1 MRSGIYNSATIAGF
15 LAGVLQSPWRDWP
28 GRKHGCQDMTMELQ
42 QLRYFCSV
50 VRYGSFTKA
59 AEQEGIAQP
68 TLSLQIRRLEKSVG
82 STLFVRLA
90 RSVRLTH
97 AGEIFYSHAKE
108 IISRSRLAETQVR
121 QLEDGIGGPLRIGA
135 IPTVLPYLL
144 APHLPEFSTLYPQ
157 VDIILTED
165 VTSNLID
172 KLCAG
177 DLDVII
183 VSLPLRRPDLVCSE
197 LLREPLVLVAP
208 KEHTLC
214 HAQPT
219 KLDLS
224 GERLLLL
231 KEGHCFRDD
240 MLIACR
246 RGSAEMAPVFE
257 SDHFGSIFPLV
268 ASGAGVTI
276 APQMAAAQASGCAV
290 LPFPKE
296 QWRRIG
302 YARLK
307 SSLKFKTLTAF
318 TKWMRTLS
326 ESIAKHSR
334 S

>member
-1 MRSGIYNSATIAGF
+1 MA
-15 LAGVLQSPWRDWP
+15 
-28 GRKHGCQDMTMELQ
+28 MELQ
-42 QLRYFCSV
+42 QLKYFCSV

-108 IISRSRLAETQVR
+108 IIRRSRLAETQVR
-121 QLEDGIGGPLRIGA
+121 QLENGIGGPLRIGV
-135 IPTVLPYLL
+135 IPTVLPYFL
-144 APHLPEFSTLYPQ
+144 APHLSEFSTLYPE

-165 VTSNLID
+165 VTTNLID
-172 KLCAG
+172 KLRAG

-183 VSLPLRRPDLVCSE
+183 VSLPLRQPDFVCSE

-208 KEHTLC
+208 KNHTLC

-257 SDHFGSIFPLV
+257 SDHFGSIFSLV
-268 ASGAGVTI
+268 AHGAGITI
-276 APQMAAAQASGCAV
+276 APKMAAAQASGCAV
-290 LPFPKE
+290 LPLLKE
-296 QWRRIG
+296 QSRRIG

-307 SSLKFKTLTAF
+307 SSSKFKTLTAF
-318 TKWMRTLS
+318 TKWLRSMS
-326 ESIAKHSR
+326 ESIAGDSR

>member
-1 MRSGIYNSATIAGF
+1 
-15 LAGVLQSPWRDWP
+15 
-28 GRKHGCQDMTMELQ
+28 MELQ
-42 QLRYFCSV
+42 QLKYFCSV

-68 TLSLQIRRLEKSVG
+68 TLSLQIRRLETSVG

-108 IISRSRLAETQVR
+108 ILSRSKLAESQVR
-121 QLEDGIGGPLRIGA
+121 QMENGIRGPLRIGA

-144 APHLPEFSTLYPQ
+144 APRLPEFSTLYPE

-165 VTSNLID
+165 ITTNLVD
-172 KLCAG
+172 KLRAG
-177 DLDVII
+177 DLDVIV
-183 VSLPLRRPDLVCSE
+183 VSLPLRQPDLVCSE

-208 KEHTLC
+208 KGHTLC
-214 HAQPT
+214 QTTPAQ
-219 KLDLS
+219 LDLS
-224 GERLLLL
+224 GERLFLL
-231 KEGHCFRDD
+231 KDGHCFRDD

-268 ASGAGVTI
+268 ASGGGITI
-276 APQMAAAQASGCAV
+276 APRMATIQAAGCTV
-290 LPFPKE
+290 MPLLRE
-296 QWRRIG
+296 QSRRIG

-307 SSLKFKTLTAF
+307 SSAKYKTLSAF
-318 TKWMRTLS
+318 TKWLRTVA
-326 ESIAKHSR
+326 ESIAKTDA
-334 S
+334 

>member
-1 MRSGIYNSATIAGF
+1 
-15 LAGVLQSPWRDWP
+15 
-28 GRKHGCQDMTMELQ
+28 MELQ

-82 STLFVRLA
+82 ATLFVRLA

-97 AGEIFYSHAKE
+97 AGEIFYFHAKE
-108 IISRSRLAETQVR
+108 ILGRSKLAESQVR
-121 QLEDGIGGPLRIGA
+121 QLEAGIRGPLRIGA
-135 IPTVLPYLL
+135 IPTILPYLL
-144 APHLPEFSTLYPQ
+144 APRLPEFSSLYPE
-157 VDIILTED
+157 VDMILTED
-165 VTSNLID
+165 VTTNLVD
-172 KLCAG
+172 KLRAG
-177 DLDVII
+177 DLDVIV
-183 VSLPLRRPDLVCSE
+183 VSLPLRQPDLVCSE

-208 KEHTLC
+208 KD
-214 HAQPT
+214 HALSQARPA

-268 ASGAGVTI
+268 ASGAGITI
-276 APQMAAAQASGCAV
+276 APRMAAMHAGGCAI
-290 LPFPKE
+290 LPLPNE
-296 QWRRIG
+296 QSRRIG
-302 YARLK
+302 FARLK
-307 SSLKFKTLTAF
+307 ISARFKTLTAF
-318 TKWMRTLS
+318 TKWLRVAT
-326 ESIAKHSR
+326 ESNARQSA
-334 S
+334 

>member
-1 MRSGIYNSATIAGF
+1 
-15 LAGVLQSPWRDWP
+15 
-28 GRKHGCQDMTMELQ
+28 MELQ

-108 IISRSRLAETQVR
+108 ILSRSKLAESQVR
-121 QLEDGIGGPLRIGA
+121 QLEDGIRGPLRIGA
-135 IPTVLPYLL
+135 IPTILPYLL
-144 APHLPEFSTLYPQ
+144 APHLPEFSTLYPE

-165 VTSNLID
+165 VTTNLVD
-172 KLCAG
+172 KLRAG

-183 VSLPLRRPDLVCSE
+183 LSLPLRQPDLVCSE

-214 HAQPT
+214 QEQPAT
-219 KLDLS
+219 LDLS

-246 RGSAEMAPVFE
+246 RGSAEMTPVFE
-257 SDHFGSIFPLV
+257 SDHFGSIFALV
-268 ASGAGVTI
+268 ASGAGITI
-276 APQMAAAQASGCAV
+276 APRMAAIQAAGCAV
-290 LPFPKE
+290 MPLPKE
-296 QWRRIG
+296 QSRRIG

-307 SSLKFKTLTAF
+307 SSARFKTLTTF
-318 TKWMRTLS
+318 TKWLRNVA
-326 ESIAKHSR
+326 ESIAKPAA
-334 S
+334 

>member
-1 MRSGIYNSATIAGF
+1 MA
-15 LAGVLQSPWRDWP
+15 
-28 GRKHGCQDMTMELQ
+28 MELQ
-42 QLRYFCSV
+42 QLKYFCSV

-108 IISRSRLAETQVR
+108 IIRRSRLAETQVR
-121 QLEDGIGGPLRIGA
+121 QLENGIGGPLRIGV
-135 IPTVLPYLL
+135 IPTVLPYFL
-144 APHLPEFSTLYPQ
+144 APHLSEFSTLYPE

-165 VTSNLID
+165 VTTNLID
-172 KLCAG
+172 KLRAG

-183 VSLPLRRPDLVCSE
+183 VSLPLRQPDFVCSE

-208 KEHTLC
+208 KNHTLC
-214 HAQPT
+214 HAQPK

-240 MLIACR
+240 MLIACS

-257 SDHFGSIFPLV
+257 SDHFGSIFSLV
-268 ASGAGVTI
+268 AHGAGITI
-276 APQMAAAQASGCAV
+276 APKMAAAQASGCAV
-290 LPFPKE
+290 LPLLKE
-296 QWRRIG
+296 QSRRIG

-307 SSLKFKTLTAF
+307 SSSKFKTLTAF
-318 TKWMRTLS
+318 TKWLRSMS
-326 ESIAKHSR
+326 ESIAGDSR

>member
-1 MRSGIYNSATIAGF
+1 MA
-15 LAGVLQSPWRDWP
+15 
-28 GRKHGCQDMTMELQ
+28 MELQ
-42 QLRYFCSV
+42 QLKYFCSV

-108 IISRSRLAETQVR
+108 IIRRSRLAETQVR
-121 QLEDGIGGPLRIGA
+121 QLENGIGGPLRIGV
-135 IPTVLPYLL
+135 IPTVLPYFL
-144 APHLPEFSTLYPQ
+144 APHLSEFSTLYPE

-165 VTSNLID
+165 VTTNLID
-172 KLCAG
+172 KLRAG

-183 VSLPLRRPDLVCSE
+183 VSLPLRQPDFVCSE

-208 KEHTLC
+208 KNHTLC

-240 MLIACR
+240 MLIACS

-257 SDHFGSIFPLV
+257 SDHFGSIFSLV
-268 ASGAGVTI
+268 AHGAGITI
-276 APQMAAAQASGCAV
+276 APKMAAAQASGCAV
-290 LPFPKE
+290 LPLLKE
-296 QWRRIG
+296 QSRRIG

-307 SSLKFKTLTAF
+307 SSSKFKTLTAF
-318 TKWMRTLS
+318 TKWLRSMS
-326 ESIAKHSR
+326 ESIAGDSR

>member
-1 MRSGIYNSATIAGF
+1 MA
-15 LAGVLQSPWRDWP
+15 
-28 GRKHGCQDMTMELQ
+28 MELQ

-50 VRYGSFTKA
+50 ARYGSFTKA

-97 AGEIFYSHAKE
+97 AGEIFYFHARE
-108 IISRSRLAETQVR
+108 ILNRSKLAESQVR
-121 QLEDGIGGPLRIGA
+121 QMEDGIRGRLRIGA

-144 APHLPEFSTLYPQ
+144 APHLPEFSTLYPE

-165 VTSNLID
+165 VTTNLVD
-172 KLCAG
+172 RLRGG
-177 DLDVII
+177 DLDVIV
-183 VSLPLRRPDLVCSE
+183 VSLPLRQPDLVCSE

-208 KEHTLC
+208 KGHPLC
-214 HAQPT
+214 QVKHA

-231 KEGHCFRDD
+231 KEGHCFRDY
-240 MLIACR
+240 MLIACK
-246 RGSAEMAPVFE
+246 RGKAEMAPVFE

-268 ASGAGVTI
+268 VSGTGITI
-276 APQMAAAQASGCAV
+276 APHMAALQAGDCAV
-290 LPFPKE
+290 MPLPKE
-296 QWRRIG
+296 QSRRIG

-307 SSLKFKTLTAF
+307 SGAKFKTLAAF
-318 TKWMRTLS
+318 TKWLRTISAMAVKPDL
-326 ESIAKHSR
+326 
-334 S
+334 

>member
-1 MRSGIYNSATIAGF
+1 MA
-15 LAGVLQSPWRDWP
+15 
-28 GRKHGCQDMTMELQ
+28 MELQ
-42 QLRYFCSV
+42 QLKHFCSV

-97 AGEIFYSHAKE
+97 AGEIFHSHAKE
-108 IISRSRLAETQVR
+108 IIRRSRLAETHVR
-121 QLEDGIGGPLRIGA
+121 QLENGIGGPLRIGV
-135 IPTVLPYLL
+135 IPTVLPYFL
-144 APHLPEFSTLYPQ
+144 APHLPEFSTLYPE

-165 VTSNLID
+165 VTTNLIE
-172 KLCAG
+172 KLRAG

-183 VSLPLRRPDLVCSE
+183 VSLPLRQPDFVCSE

-208 KEHTLC
+208 KNHTLC
-214 HAQPT
+214 HAQPK

-257 SDHFGSIFPLV
+257 SDHFGSIFSLV
-268 ASGAGVTI
+268 AHGAGITI
-276 APQMAAAQASGCAV
+276 APKMAAAQASGCAV
-290 LPFPKE
+290 LPLLKE
-296 QWRRIG
+296 QSRRIG

-307 SSLKFKTLTAF
+307 SSSKFKTLTAF
-318 TKWMRTLS
+318 TKWLRSMS
-326 ESIAKHSR
+326 ESIAGDSR

>member
-1 MRSGIYNSATIAGF
+1 MDIA
-15 LAGVLQSPWRDWP
+15 
-28 GRKHGCQDMTMELQ
+28 MELQ

-108 IISRSRLAETQVR
+108 ILSRSKLAESQVR
-121 QLEDGIGGPLRIGA
+121 QLEDGIRGPLRIGA

-144 APHLPEFSTLYPQ
+144 APHLPEFSTLYPE
-157 VDIILTED
+157 VDMILTED
-165 VTSNLID
+165 VTTNLID
-172 KLCAG
+172 KLRAG
-177 DLDVII
+177 DLDVIV
-183 VSLPLRRPDLVCSE
+183 VSLPLRQSDLVCSE

-208 KEHTLC
+208 KEHRLC
-214 HAQPT
+214 QAHPA

-224 GERLLLL
+224 SERLLLL

-257 SDHFGSIFPLV
+257 SNHFGSIFPLV
-268 ASGAGVTI
+268 ASGAGITI
-276 APQMAAAQASGCAV
+276 APRMAAIQADGCAV
-290 LPFPKE
+290 MPLPKE
-296 QWRRIG
+296 QSRRIG

-307 SSLKFKTLTAF
+307 SSARFKTLTAF
-318 TKWMRTLS
+318 TKWLRTVA
-326 ESIAKHSR
+326 ESIAKPDA
-334 S
+334 

>member
-1 MRSGIYNSATIAGF
+1 MA
-15 LAGVLQSPWRDWP
+15 
-28 GRKHGCQDMTMELQ
+28 MELQ

-108 IISRSRLAETQVR
+108 ILSRSQFAESQVR
-121 QLEDGIGGPLRIGA
+121 QLEDGIRGPLRIGV

-144 APHLPEFSTLYPQ
+144 APRLPEFSTLFPE

-165 VTSNLID
+165 VTTNLVD
-172 KLCAG
+172 RLRAG

-183 VSLPLRRPDLVCSE
+183 VSLPLRQPDLVCSE

-208 KEHTLC
+208 KGHTLC
-214 HAQPT
+214 QAQPA

-231 KEGHCFRDD
+231 KEGHCLRDD

-268 ASGAGVTI
+268 ASGAGITI
-276 APQMAAAQASGCAV
+276 APRMAVIQADGCAV
-290 LPFPKE
+290 MPLPKE
-296 QWRRIG
+296 QSRRIG

-307 SSLKFKTLTAF
+307 SSARFKTLTAF
-318 TKWMRTLS
+318 TKWLRTVA
-326 ESIAKHSR
+326 ESVAKPDA
-334 S
+334 

>member
-1 MRSGIYNSATIAGF
+1 
-15 LAGVLQSPWRDWP
+15 
-28 GRKHGCQDMTMELQ
+28 MELQ

-68 TLSLQIRRLEKSVG
+68 TLSLQIRRLERSVG

-97 AGEIFYSHAKE
+97 AGEIFYSHATE
-108 IISRSRLAETQVR
+108 ILSRSKLAESQVR
-121 QLEDGIGGPLRIGA
+121 QLEDGIRGPLRIGA
-135 IPTVLPYLL
+135 IPTILPYLL
-144 APHLPEFSTLYPQ
+144 APRLPEFSTLYPD

-165 VTSNLID
+165 VTTNLVD
-172 KLCAG
+172 KLRAG
-177 DLDVII
+177 DLDVIV
-183 VSLPLRRPDLVCSE
+183 VSLPLRQPDLVCSE

-214 HAQPT
+214 QAQPA

-268 ASGAGVTI
+268 ASGAGITI
-276 APQMAAAQASGCAV
+276 APRMASIRADGCAV
-290 LPFPKE
+290 MPLPKE
-296 QWRRIG
+296 QSRRIG

-307 SSLKFKTLTAF
+307 SGAKFKTLTAF
-318 TKWMRTLS
+318 TKWLRTVA
-326 ESIAKHSR
+326 ESIVKPAA
-334 S
+334 